1 VNAGDELLD
10 LLALRHSVGPKNLA
24 SPGPTA
30 EQWARAAQLALRA
43 PDHGG
48 LRPFRLVV
56 VGDSQRDALAELF
69 AVGAFQRGQ
78 GAEEVERAR
87 ARAFNGPGLAALVAR
102 VRNDVPDVPPHEQW
116 MCVGA
121 ALMNALNALHL
132 MGFGAK
138 ALSGASVS
146 DAGGAHGVLRAG
158 RTACQLGH
166 RGPPSPRC
174 ASEGWSRSISRHQR
188 LADGSGLRRD
198 RSGQRDN
205 TAPATHGQADAIQF
219 DITQQAGRHGQQ
231 FGFLAGDVL
240 LVQLH
245 EARYVGVGQR

>member
-1 VNAGDELLD
+1 MNAGDELLD
-10 LLALRHSVGPKNLA
+10 LLALRYSVGPKNLA

-56 VGDSQRDALAELF
+56 VGDSQRDALADLF
-69 AVGAFQRGQ
+69 ATGALQRGQ
-78 GAEEVERAR
+78 GTEEVERAR

-102 VRNDVPDVPPHEQW
+102 VRDDVPDVPPHEQW

-146 DAGGAHGVLRAG
+146 DAALHVAFCGPGERLANWIIAGHPVRAAHPKGVVAASPAISDWQAERVLRADQG
-158 RTACQLGH
+158 
-166 RGPPSPRC
+166 
-174 ASEGWSRSISRHQR
+174 
-188 LADGSGLRRD
+188 
-198 RSGQRDN
+198 
-205 TAPATHGQADAIQF
+205 
-219 DITQQAGRHGQQ
+219 
-231 FGFLAGDVL
+231 
-240 LVQLH
+240 
-245 EARYVGVGQR
+245 